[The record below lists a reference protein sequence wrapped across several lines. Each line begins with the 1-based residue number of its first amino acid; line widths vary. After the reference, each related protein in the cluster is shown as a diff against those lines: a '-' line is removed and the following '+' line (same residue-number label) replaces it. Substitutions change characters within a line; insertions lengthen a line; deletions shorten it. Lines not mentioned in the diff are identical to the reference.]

1 VIHAKKRRLTLWS
14 VLIILMLVCPA
25 WAGQRFRYWFTQGD
39 VWKMSDRSETTTE
52 AMGTKMTQRTKRLTV
67 YKVAR
72 DLGRGW
78 FRIAA
83 QVTAQKNWNDAGQA
97 NEMNSLAGMQFTAEV
112 HRSGAL
118 KNYKFSGG
126 NPQISKMIG
135 PAMKP
140 AIFFFPEF
148 PEEALEPGDEF
159 DALIRFEMPGMM
171 GMGGMKSVI
180 KMTYILEDI
189 SDGLATFTIKQRM
202 KMKGAGMDMK
212 SGGKSEA
219 VFDLNQG
226 MWIEH
231 ETVTKSTSEQGVGAG
246 ATTLS
251 RSRVT
256 LEKK

>member
-1 VIHAKKRRLTLWS
+1 MYTRTMRFFLSAML
-14 VLIILMLVCPA
+14 LILFLANPA
-25 WAGQRFRYWFTQGD
+25 WAGQRFQYRFHEGD
-39 VWKMSDRSETTTE
+39 IWKMSDRSETSTE
-52 AMGTKMTQRTKRLTV
+52 MMGNKMTQRTKRVTV
-67 YKVAR
+67 YKIAR
-72 DLGRGW
+72 NMGKGW

-83 QVTAQKNWNDAGQA
+83 QVTAQKNWDNSGQA
-97 NEMNSLAGMQFTAEV
+97 NEMNSLEGMQFTAEV
-112 HRSGAL
+112 HKSGML

-126 NPQISKMIG
+126 NPQIAKMIG

-159 DALIRFEMPGMM
+159 DALIRYEMPGMM

-180 KMTYILEDI
+180 KMTYTLEDI

-202 KMKGAGMDMK
+202 KMKGSGMDMK

-219 VFDLNQG
+219 LFDLSQG
-226 MWIEH
+226 MWVEH
-231 ETVTKSTSEQGVGAG
+231 ETVTKSTAEQGPGAG

-251 RSRVT
+251 RSKVT